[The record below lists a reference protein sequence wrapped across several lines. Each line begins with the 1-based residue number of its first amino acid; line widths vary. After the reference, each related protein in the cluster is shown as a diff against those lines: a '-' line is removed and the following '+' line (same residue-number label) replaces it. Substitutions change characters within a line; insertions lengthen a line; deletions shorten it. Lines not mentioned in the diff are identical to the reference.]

1 MKMSTH
7 QLPKLPFAFDALEP
21 HIDQQTME
29 IHYGRHHQTYVD
41 KLNEAIASNAQLQEQ
56 ALEDLLENLD
66 QVPASIYAAV
76 RNNAGGHYNHS
87 FFWQILT
94 PGGASQPVGEVAKA
108 IEDKFGSFDNLKT
121 EFTNAAIARF
131 GSGWAWLVVNE
142 QNELEIVSTPNQDN
156 PISEGKKAILGVDV
170 WEHAY
175 YLRYQNKRPDYVAA
189 FFKVVNW
196 DVVNENYK
204 QAIS

>member
-1 MKMSTH
+1 MSTH